1 MALFAT
7 DAATSLDQIQSI
19 TSRAVFG
26 GAIFILLSLV
36 MLNLFSRAGRIR
48 EYVFVVLIAAVALV
62 SGVLV
67 SAALYVI
74 ANPLIL
80 TLWKFSA

>member
-7 DAATSLDQIQSI
+7 DAVTSLDQIQNI

-26 GAIFILLSLV
+26 GTVFILLCLIALSLFK
-36 MLNLFSRAGRIR
+36 NAHRIR
-48 EYVFVVLIAAVALV
+48 EYVFIALVAAVGIAT
-62 SGVLV
+62 GVLV